1 MKDTDLM
8 QLALGLTPPWLVMS
22 STFSVEEKRLDIRL
36 LATTRGLGL
45 ALK

>member
-1 MKDTDLM
+1 MWIM
-8 QLALGLTPPWLVMS
+8 VVVSIMSILALLVACNENNV
-22 STFSVEEKRLDIRL
+22 FFGL